1 MAVREIVLEVER
13 ERGAV
18 VAKAVREIVLDI
30 DFVGG
35 AEGSGVAMADFEMHC
50 EVDLV

>member
-1 MAVREIVLEVER
+1 MAVQEIVLEVER